1 MSRLHELIN
10 RMNKNTFN
18 PVGLNIV
25 WPKNVAFLFVSDRP
39 LALPLDANFASPQL
53 EIEYYVRRSFYLLIC
68 PIVCADTGS
77 TVTLL
82 RAVGGLTLCIA
93 IVG

>member
-1 MSRLHELIN
+1 M
-10 RMNKNTFN
+10 
-18 PVGLNIV
+18 
-25 WPKNVAFLFVSDRP
+25 
-39 LALPLDANFASPQL
+39 PLDANFASLQL